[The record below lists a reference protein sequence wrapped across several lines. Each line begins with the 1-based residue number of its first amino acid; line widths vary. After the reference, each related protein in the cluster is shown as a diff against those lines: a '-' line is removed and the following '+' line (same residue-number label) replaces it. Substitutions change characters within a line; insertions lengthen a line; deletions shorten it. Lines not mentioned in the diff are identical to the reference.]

1 MEYIMSIGEWD
12 KISNSDDIMLEKY
25 TESKGFFRNVG
36 LSKVGEIRFYNFTE
50 DRWLENLLTEEYR
63 IYYMKLLC
71 INKGLISTSYREE
84 VPLVSIG
91 DKKHNIPVEDRI
103 KFLYESL
110 SSNTNYNCL
119 GIKYKDLDSRRHFES
134 IFEIDSVA
142 HIDAYAKKQSWFVDD
157 GNDDDGITTFLIKDL

>member
-110 SSNTNYNCL
+110 SSNTNYNYFRIIYIKPVL
-119 GIKYKDLDSRRHFES
+119 GVQISLFKINKWDFRFEDR
-134 IFEIDSVA
+134 IAAF
-142 HIDAYAKKQSWFVDD
+142 F
-157 GNDDDGITTFLIKDL
+157 IKDL

>member
-1 MEYIMSIGEWD
+1 MEYKVRRSAGSEII
-12 KISNSDDIMLEKY
+12 LEKY
-25 TESKGFFRNVG
+25 MESKGFFRNVSG
-36 LSKVGEIRFYNFTE
+36 SSKIGKITLDDLTE
-50 DRWLENLLTEEYR
+50 DMWIQDFLTEEDEV
-63 IYYMKLLC
+63 YYMELGSV
-71 INKGLISTSYREE
+71 KGHDFPYRGEA
-84 VPLVSIG
+84 PRISIG
-91 DKKHNIPVEDRI
+91 DKKHIIPVEDRI